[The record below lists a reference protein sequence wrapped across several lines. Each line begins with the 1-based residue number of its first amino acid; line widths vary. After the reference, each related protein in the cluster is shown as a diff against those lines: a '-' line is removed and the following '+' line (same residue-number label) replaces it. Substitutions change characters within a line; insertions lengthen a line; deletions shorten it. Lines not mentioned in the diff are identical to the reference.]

1 MRTPFHVQATDD
13 LSAFAT
19 FCGKPGFTAD
29 TVAAHRADGHL
40 VALDP
45 AGAIT
50 ARCSLWWRSAP
61 PLPDHR
67 PGIIGHYA
75 AGSAAAGFALL
86 KAACLG
92 LAARGCTV
100 AVGPMDGSTW
110 RSYRQIIR
118 TSPRPGFFL
127 EPDSPPGWASHFE
140 LSGFKPLA
148 RYFSA
153 MTGRLDDP
161 TLPAPDHRGRLT
173 GHGIILRPLEPE
185 RFEEELCRIYPLCL
199 ESFKDNLLFTPI
211 PEEAFVSTHRPL
223 RPHLTP
229 GLSWVAELKKTAIG
243 FVFALPD
250 ILQARRGE
258 TLDTVVLKTLAVA
271 PEFRGVGLG
280 HMLVAACQSAAVGRG
295 FRHVIHALIREGNP
309 SVRISAH
316 YARSIRSYTLFAGEL
331 VRV

>member
-1 MRTPFHVQATDD
+1 MRNRFHIQATED
-13 LSAFAT
+13 LSAFAAL
-19 FCGKPGFTAD
+19 CGTPGSTAD
-29 TVAAHRADGHL
+29 TVAAPQADNQV

-45 AGAIT
+45 AGVIT

-61 PLPDHR
+61 PLPGHR

-75 AGSAAAGFALL
+75 AESEEAGCALL
-86 KAACLG
+86 KAACQD
-92 LAARGCTV
+92 LAAQGCTV
-100 AVGPMDGSTW
+100 AVGPMDGTTW

-118 TSPRPGFFL
+118 TSPRPAFFL
-127 EPDSPPGWASHFE
+127 EPDSPPGWAGHFE
-140 LSGFKPLA
+140 LSGFIPLA

-153 MTGRLDDP
+153 MTGRIDDP
-161 TLPAPDHRGRLT
+161 ALPAPDDRGRLT
-173 GHGIILRPLEPE
+173 GRGIILRPMEPE

-211 PEEAFVSTHRPL
+211 PEEEFVSIHRPL
-223 RPHLTP
+223 RPHLIP
-229 GLSWVAELKKTAIG
+229 GLSWVAELEKTAIG

-280 HMLVAACQSAAVGRG
+280 HMLVAACQEAAAGHG

-309 SVRISAH
+309 SGRISAH
-316 YARSIRSYTLFAGEL
+316 YARSIRSYTLFAREL